1 LVEEKDFYAKVYEC
15 HCKFPSFKDSQE
27 EKRQFLTDDFI
38 GKCINRW
45 KIVHLI
51 ERKFF
56 DDKLVHRQYALKLE
70 SFSLEALVWILF
82 SMK

>member
-1 LVEEKDFYAKVYEC
+1 MPF
-15 HCKFPSFKDSQE
+15 FKD
-27 EKRQFLTDDFI
+27 LTDVGRRKTVIDDFI
-38 GKCINRW
+38 RKCVDRF

-56 DDKLVHRQYALKLE
+56 EDKLVHRQYALKLE
-70 SFSLEALVWILF
+70 CFSLEALVWILF